1 MVDYSS
7 VFEAPPMSRGDL
19 RKIAQSL
26 RNLLNVKTPY
36 FPIIGLLESMDVL
49 FGIDYDYIDDK
60 EWDKRYGKHVHAQY
74 DLDKKTIFIKESV
87 YERANKNYGRDR
99 FTIAH
104 EISHAILI
112 SDNKV
117 KFCRVDKNAEQIP
130 LYKNPEWQAD
140 CLAGELLVPYSLCR
154 NMSEMQI
161 VTECA
166 VTRSAA
172 HIQKS
177 KF

>member
-7 VFEAPPMSRGDL
+7 VFEVPPMSRGDL

-104 EISHAILI
+104 EIAHAILI
-112 SDNKV
+112 SDNKE
-117 KFCRVDKNAEQIP
+117 VDYNIINGMIYESRGITTWVDLSDIYGVVEA
-130 LYKNPEWQAD
+130 Y
-140 CLAGELLVPYSLCR
+140 
-154 NMSEMQI
+154 
-161 VTECA
+161 
-166 VTRSAA
+166 
-172 HIQKS
+172 
-177 KF
+177 

>member
-7 VFEAPPMSRGDL
+7 AFEVPPMSRGDL

-49 FGIDYDYIDDK
+49 FGIDYDYIDDV

-87 YERANKNYGRDR
+87 YERANQNYGRDR

-104 EISHAILI
+104 EIAHAILI

-117 KFCRVDKNAEQIP
+117 KFCRVDKSAERIP

-161 VTECA
+161 VRECA

>member
-7 VFEAPPMSRGDL
+7 VFEVPPMSRGDL

-26 RNLLNVKTPY
+26 RNLLNVKTSY

>member
-7 VFEAPPMSRGDL
+7 VFEVPPMSRGDL

-104 EISHAILI
+104 EIAHAILI

-130 LYKNPEWQAD
+130 LYKNLEWQAD

>member
-7 VFEAPPMSRGDL
+7 VVEVPPMSRGDL